1 MPAGCHLI
9 DDDLSVCGVDY
20 LIDYKMRLT
29 TEIHMTIEEKLSLEI
44 EKPIADA
51 LRIWADPIFSGRAH
65 DLDMCFYALDGTN
78 ELKHHQFE
86 VIDATQKSYTLTI
99 PRQDYQHL
107 AVVNTA
113 DNGNVS
119 LSGSTNATTMR
130 IEQREADTLPSH
142 PTAIYTARLQM
153 HMSDEPEGDLSF
165 DVPLYMISSAVAL
178 VVIDST
184 ETSHPELQSVTIGG
198 TATGFNVLDSTF
210 TYSHPSVIRA
220 QKVTSQCYAAVTLP
234 SADKP
239 AAMRGKMKRAE
250 DACWTICVHTRLTD
264 GSITET
270 VLDIKNPLQAGTLEI
285 IKVYMHDDGTVEP
298 SDVEVG
304 VTVTLD
310 WKQGS
315 SQELIT
321 G

>member
-51 LRIWADPIFSGRAH
+51 LRIWADPIFS
-65 DLDMCFYALDGTN
+65 
-78 ELKHHQFE
+78 
-86 VIDATQKSYTLTI
+86 
-99 PRQDYQHL
+99 L

-285 IKVYMHDDGTVEP
+285 IKVYMHDDGTVEQ